1 MTQAAKFVEGLVA
14 CALVL
19 GAFVLGGLAGGASA
33 AAQDALRLPTSA
45 GDEPPMV
52 SSISFRSYPEVNG
65 TYERGETVE
74 VAVDFT
80 ARVNVTG
87 SPQLA
92 LIVGDQ
98 TRWATYSHNIIWTN
112 KLSFRYTVQAV
123 DRDTNGISIPADAI
137 RLNGGSIRA
146 SPDGVIDAV
155 LTHVGVPDKAT
166 HWVDGSR
173 FTAPA
178 VSSIAFENS
187 PLDGDTYEFGE
198 RIRLAVAFNRTVV
211 ASTDVRLALAIG
223 RQTRFA
229 DLSPRYDVPRC
240 PPCGFYTQY
249 FEYMVGTG
257 DRDTDGISVPAN
269 ALRLGDGGVIVAAVD
284 RSVEAVLTHA
294 GLAPDPSR
302 KVDGGP
308 SSAPKVGS
316 ISFRGYPLQ
325 GETYELGEDIEL
337 VVQFDKAVTVEGG
350 PQVALTIG
358 DATRLAAY
366 FPGPQPSPAL
376 SFGYTVQPGDRDED
390 GVSISAN
397 ALRLNSGAIR
407 LVDGVTD
414 AVLNHT
420 AVGDDPNRK
429 VRGSDTCL
437 RIQPSDQEPSSSGPP
452 TAGFTADATCVD
464 GLYRERTGV
473 EVSFTDTSTGE
484 VATRHW
490 DFGDGTTSSAER
502 PRHAWAVPGFYRVSL
517 TVSDG
522 ETSSIV
528 SHDVLVEANDPA
540 GTCKP
545 DAETRCLQDS
555 RYEVRAVWW
564 WRDGRSGPARVAHAG
579 TNDSALF
586 WFFDLSN
593 WEILVK
599 VLDGCSTNGH
609 FWVFGAAT
617 TDLGYR
623 ITVTDTVTGRAR
635 AYEHEGGPPA
645 PAITDTT
652 AFHACAR

>member
-19 GAFVLGGLAGGASA
+19 GALVLGGLAGGASA

-80 ARVNVTG
+80 ARVKVTG

-112 KLSFRYTVQAV
+112 KLSFRYMVQAA
-123 DRDTNGISIPADAI
+123 DQDTNGIGIPADGI

-146 SPDGVIDAV
+146 SPEGVIDAV
-155 LTHVGVPDKAT
+155 LTNVGLGDSAT
-166 HWVDGSR
+166 HRVDGGR

-178 VSSIAFENS
+178 VSSISFESS
-187 PLDGDTYEFGE
+187 PVAGGTYEFGE
-198 RIRLAVAFNRTVV
+198 RILLAVEFTRSVV
-211 ASTDVRLALAIG
+211 VSPSVRLALAIG

-229 DLSPRYDVPRC
+229 DYSPRYDIPRC
-240 PPCGFYTQY
+240 PPCGFQTQY
-249 FEYMVGTG
+249 FRYIVGTG

-269 ALRLGDGGVIVAAVD
+269 ALRLGDGVIVAAVD
-284 RSVEAVLTHA
+284 RATDAVLTH
-294 GLAPDPSR
+294 GGIAPDPSR
-302 KVDGGP
+302 KVEGGRFT
-308 SSAPKVGS
+308 APKVS
-316 ISFRGYPLQ
+316 SLSFSGYPLQ
-325 GETYELGEDIEL
+325 GETYELGEDIQL
-337 VVQFDKAVTVEGG
+337 VVHFDKAVTVEGG

-358 DATRLAAY
+358 GATRLATY

-397 ALRLNSGAIR
+397 ALRLNGGAIR

-414 AVLNHT
+414 AVLNHM
-420 AVGDDPNRK
+420 AVHDDPNRK

-437 RIQPSDQEPSSSGPP
+437 RIQPSGQEPPSSGPP
-452 TAGFTADATCVD
+452 TAGFTTGAKCED

-473 EVSFTDTSTGE
+473 EVAFTDTSTGT
-484 VATRHW
+484 VTTRRW
-490 DFGDGTTSSAER
+490 DFGDGTTSPAER

-522 ETSSIV
+522 ETSSTAF
-528 SHDVLVEANDPA
+528 HDVLVEANDPA

-555 RYEVRAVWW
+555 RYEVRAAWW
-564 WRDGRSGPARVAHAG
+564 GRDGRSGSARVAHAG

-623 ITVTDTVTGRAR
+623 IAVTDTVTGRASV
-635 AYEHEGGPPA
+635 YGHEPGVPA
-645 PAITDTT
+645 PAITDST

>member
-1 MTQAAKFVEGLVA
+1 M
-14 CALVL
+14 
-19 GAFVLGGLAGGASA
+19 
-33 AAQDALRLPTSA
+33 
-45 GDEPPMV
+45 
-52 SSISFRSYPEVNG
+52 
-65 TYERGETVE
+65 
-74 VAVDFT
+74 
-80 ARVNVTG
+80 
-87 SPQLA
+87 
-92 LIVGDQ
+92 
-98 TRWATYSHNIIWTN
+98 
-112 KLSFRYTVQAV
+112 
-123 DRDTNGISIPADAI
+123 
-137 RLNGGSIRA
+137 
-146 SPDGVIDAV
+146 

-229 DLSPRYDVPRC
+229 DLSPRYDVPQC

-249 FEYMVGTG
+249 FEYIVGTG

-269 ALRLGDGGVIVAAVD
+269 ALRL
-284 RSVEAVLTHA
+284 
-294 GLAPDPSR
+294 
-302 KVDGGP
+302 
-308 SSAPKVGS
+308 
-316 ISFRGYPLQ
+316 
-325 GETYELGEDIEL
+325 
-337 VVQFDKAVTVEGG
+337 
-350 PQVALTIG
+350 
-358 DATRLAAY
+358 
-366 FPGPQPSPAL
+366 
-376 SFGYTVQPGDRDED
+376 
-390 GVSISAN
+390 
-397 ALRLNSGAIR
+397 
-407 LVDGVTD
+407 
-414 AVLNHT
+414 
-420 AVGDDPNRK
+420 
-429 VRGSDTCL
+429 
-437 RIQPSDQEPSSSGPP
+437 
-452 TAGFTADATCVD
+452 
-464 GLYRERTGV
+464 
-473 EVSFTDTSTGE
+473 
-484 VATRHW
+484 
-490 DFGDGTTSSAER
+490 GDGTTSSAER

-555 RYEVRAVWW
+555 RYEVRAGWW
-564 WRDGRSGPARVAHAG
+564 GRDGRSGPARVAHAG